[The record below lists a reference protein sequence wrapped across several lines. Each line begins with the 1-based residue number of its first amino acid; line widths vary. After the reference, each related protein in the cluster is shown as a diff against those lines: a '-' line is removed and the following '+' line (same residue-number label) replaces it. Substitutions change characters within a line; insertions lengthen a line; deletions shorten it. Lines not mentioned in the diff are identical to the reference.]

1 MSRINLDDANKD
13 VDAKELADTQAR
25 LKNEGWYNRD
35 FGYYTRSNLREIVA
49 PFLGDRSSD
58 DLGAQILPSGISSL
72 YGLADIV
79 QQYGQELAGV
89 APEQTF
95 KLPGGEA
102 ALEHFQRVRDETGD
116 AFAVEEAED
125 TPDLALGVVPSMLIP
140 TPDKI
145 DKAKTI
151 AGAVGHGVYSLI
163 TPFRQNK
170 LTSPMGIAETALPVA
185 LTEGI
190 EAAVDIPG
198 YESKINPISSAAAQS
213 QPRINLDDAFKE
225 SKPVNLDD
233 AFDDSTLDDLP
244 YGDNEQENNVGIG
257 TLLVGGAILGG
268 GAAAVQAA
276 RARFRAVRR
285 GPRDLFGDFKET
297 NVLGSGSNLK
307 RGFVDQNA
315 PMIEALR
322 KANMSD
328 ERLQEMEADILTTMN
343 PHALNAKQD
352 AALNSGIYPGAEHIN
367 VEPLA
372 IMMRSIEKLSPEEM
386 RLLNNGLIARDI
398 AARLPQG
405 AAIASRDGANRFT
418 RGDLTKMIQDAEK
431 VPSIASFMTR
441 SNLWYDAMRQVLVSN
456 GIIKQIDAEKW
467 KKAFPNFIHSQMNP
481 VEGDS
486 FLDQVTRALGDA
498 DTEGT
503 GNVQAQLDWL
513 RPRAKDPRKGVLP
526 GEQLAP
532 VLAMERYSHNV
543 IKAIE
548 QNRIIREHIDE
559 IIKGQD
565 PKYPIYKEIGNQS
578 AKKAETARNKAD
590 PSKGIRVISVRDKGE
605 VKHYR
610 VYDDQLHATLLA
622 NPLYSTKFVNAWRQF
637 LQQGWTGIFN
647 PFWVVSKGAA
657 YETSAS
663 MLLRRKG
670 YGLGPIDH
678 ALNKLTNG
686 KVKLS
691 NPFFADPSAL
701 LNFPIGTIRGL
712 YGAFVKEMSARAA
725 ANVGL
730 DTPLNRLAQAAGL
743 DMRVVSQELHNAYM
757 RSMHYQFNSRG
768 GSAGAGVVH
777 DVANANTALQ
787 GLATMAPDL
796 VRRHFNL
803 LASSPRNIGDAANL
817 ATARLGATRFWRA
830 YSALL
835 NAMHNSVKL
844 QHYTANATRFAG
856 ESLESYNKRMKMNAL
871 RSRQLTGD
879 MSVSGA
885 GKAYRVAASNVFFF
899 NNAMQSMYQYARI
912 IRDQPFQFVA
922 TSTTMAGAIL
932 AMYSA
937 ALDDP
942 EAREAY
948 YNLTPA
954 ERARKGI
961 PIRINL
967 NNDFEFIPMD
977 PMFQP
982 LNAMISSLYGM
993 MHNAVKTLPN
1003 ATDGETMLGSAIEAA
1018 TGIDVNETEVNDAWL
1033 GLGEGVKNILPDPIN
1048 SPVPATALALAG
1060 QKPRNLWEGRGVSS
1074 DIVSS
1079 RLDPSGAGYADATTT
1094 AYVEGLIEAVA
1105 SSFAK
1110 TTIDSINSFGRAVNG
1125 DTTPLQEVDHLTKEI
1140 WGENTEQTRSFV
1152 GADVIFGEQLRPRR
1166 LSIQTVPAQMNK
1178 RAYTGIEEVIK
1189 FGERGIR
1196 GTGTTRLGVGAMS
1209 TNYALDLKQTQL
1221 QGIYSRT
1228 QQLQKE
1234 IAPMKQQLNDL
1245 RKQIDDLKGDL
1256 AFIGDKTARTKEE
1269 NYLRYLIM
1277 QQEATINDRV
1287 QALEGAISMELG
1299 TRFRYSEFDASDW
1312 TE

>member
-1 MSRINLDDANKD
+1 MTKLEDAYQG
-13 VDAKELADTQAR
+13 VTPEELQDAEDR
-25 LKNEGWYNRD
+25 LKNAGKYARGV
-35 FGYYTRSNLREIVA
+35 GYYLRSNLREVTA
-49 PFLGDRSSD
+49 PFVGDTKSG
-58 DLGAQILPSGISSL
+58 DLASNLLPSGLSGI

-79 QQYGQELAGV
+79 GQAAQEFAGV
-89 APEQTF
+89 DPESTL

-102 ALEHFQRVRDETGD
+102 ALEHFQRVRDQSGETFG
-116 AFAVEEAED
+116 VEEAED
-125 TPDLALGVVPSMLIP
+125 LGDLTLGMGPSLLVP
-140 TPDKI
+140 TPDKLN
-145 DKAKTI
+145 KAKTI
-151 AGAVGHGVYSLI
+151 AGKVAHGAYSLV

-170 LTSPMGIAETALPVA
+170 LASPMGAVELAAPFAI
-185 LTEGI
+185 TEAV
-190 EAAVDIPG
+190 ENTVDIPG
-198 YESKINPISSAAAQS
+198 YTSGISSPVSSAQAS
-213 QPRINLDDAFKE
+213 ERISLDDAYRPQPQPKISLE
-225 SKPVNLDD
+225 DAYGDDVLDD
-233 AFDDSTLDDLP
+233 MP
-244 YGDNEQENNVGIG
+244 YGDNEEDNNTGLGLLAIG
-257 TLLVGGAILGG
+257 AAVLGG
-268 GAAAVQAA
+268 SAAAIAA
-276 RARFRAVRR
+276 NRAKFRATRR
-285 GPRDLFGDFKET
+285 GPRDLFGEFEET
-297 NVLGSGSNLK
+297 NALGSASNLK

-315 PMIEALR
+315 TMLEALR
-322 KANMSD
+322 KTNPSD
-328 ERLQEMEADILTTMN
+328 EVLEQMEADVRLTMN

-352 AALNSGIYPGAEHIN
+352 AALYSGIYPGAEQIN

-386 RLLNNGLIARDI
+386 RILNNGLVARDI
-398 AARLPQG
+398 ISRLPKG
-405 AAIASRDGANRFT
+405 AAITSRDGANRFT
-418 RGDLTKMIQDAEK
+418 RGDLAQMIQEAEK
-431 VPSIASFMTR
+431 VPSISSFMAR
-441 SNLWYDAMRQVLVSN
+441 SNLWYDGMRQVLVSN
-456 GIIKQIDAEKW
+456 GIIKQADAEKW

-486 FLDQVTRALGDA
+486 FIDQVTRALGDA

-503 GNVQAQLDWL
+503 GNIQAQLDWL
-513 RPRAKDPRKGVLP
+513 KPRAADPRKGVLP

-548 QNRIIREHIDE
+548 QNRVIRDHINE
-559 IIKGQD
+559 VIKGQD
-565 PKYPIYKEIGNQS
+565 PAHPIYKEISSQG
-578 AKKAETARNKAD
+578 AKKAATAANKAD
-590 PSKGIRVISVRDKGE
+590 PSKGVRVISVRDNGE

-622 NPLYSTKFVNAWRQF
+622 NPLYSTKFVNAWRQAI
-637 LQQGWTGIFN
+637 QQGWTGIFN
-647 PFWVVSKGAA
+647 PLWVVTKGAA

-678 ALNKLTNG
+678 VLSKLTNG
-686 KVKLS
+686 KLKLS
-691 NPFFADPSAL
+691 NPFFADPTAL
-701 LNFPIGTIRGL
+701 LNVPIGTIRGL

-730 DTPLNRLAQAAGL
+730 DTPLNRLAQAAGM
-743 DMRVVSQELHNAYM
+743 DMRAVSQELHNAYM

-817 ATARLGATRFWRA
+817 ATARLGATRFWRT

-844 QHYTANATRFAG
+844 QHYAANSSRFAG
-856 ESLESYNKRMKMNAL
+856 ESVESYNKRMKMNAL

-885 GKAYRVAASNVFFF
+885 GKTYRVLASNVFFF

-912 IRDQPFQFVA
+912 IRDQPFNFIA
-922 TSTTMAGAIL
+922 TSTTMAGAML

-937 ALDDP
+937 ALDTP

-961 PIRINL
+961 PIRINT
-967 NNDFEFIPMD
+967 NNDFEFLPMD

-982 LNAMISSLYGM
+982 LNSMVSSLFGM

-1003 ATDGETMLGSAIEAA
+1003 ATDGDTLLGSAIETA
-1018 TGIDVNETEVNDAWL
+1018 TGMDVNETEINDAWL

-1110 TTIDSINSFGRAVNG
+1110 STIDSINSFGRVING
-1125 DTTPLQEVDHLTKEI
+1125 DTRPLQEVDHLTKEI
-1140 WGENTEQTRSFV
+1140 WGENTEQTRSFI
-1152 GADVIFGEQLRPRR
+1152 GSDVIFGEQLRPRR
-1166 LSIQTVPAQMNK
+1166 LSIQSVPAQMNK

-1196 GTGTTRLGVGAMS
+1196 GTGATRLGAGAMS

-1234 IAPMKQQLNDL
+1234 ITPMKQQLNDL
-1245 RKQIDDLKGDL
+1245 RKKIDDLKGDL
-1256 AFIGDKTARTKEE
+1256 AFIGNKTARTKEE

-1277 QQEATINDRV
+1277 QQEAMINDRV
-1287 QALEGAISMELG
+1287 QALEGAISFELG